1 MLDRIRIVLVATSHP
16 GNIGSVARAMKTM
29 GIKNLVLVAPEKFP
43 HPKAL
48 ELASN
53 ADDIV
58 HKAVVVPSLTDAIAD
73 CHLVVGTS
81 ARCRKIPWPLV
92 NPREMAARI
101 KQEAAE
107 SKIAI
112 VFGREHSGLT
122 NEELELCHFHVQIPA
137 NEEYSSLNI
146 AAAVQVITYELRLA
160 YLETKPETEKPW
172 DFRVANT
179 LEMESFFAHLQN
191 VLVKID
197 FLKLSAPR
205 QLMRRLRR
213 FFLRARPDVM
223 EMNILRGML
232 RAVEENEKYHSRFDN
247 GMQ

>member
-1 MLDRIRIVLVATSHP
+1 MLERTRIVLVCTSHP

-29 GIKNLVLVAPEKFP
+29 GIKKLFLVAPEKFP

-58 HKAVVVPSLTDAIAD
+58 YAAKVVPTLTGALAD
-73 CHLVVGTS
+73 CHLVIGTS
-81 ARCRKIPWPLV
+81 ARSRKIPWPLV
-92 NPREMAARI
+92 SPREMAAHA
-101 KQEAAE
+101 KAEAAE
-107 SKIAI
+107 SEIAI

-122 NEELELCHFHVQIPA
+122 NEELELCHLHVQIPA

-146 AAAVQVITYELRLA
+146 AAAVQVIAYEMRLA
-160 YLETKPETEKPW
+160 YLEMQTQAEKTW
-172 DFRVANT
+172 DYRNANT
-179 LEMESFFAHLQN
+179 EEMESFFEHLQQ

-232 RAVEENEKYHSRFDN
+232 RAVEENEKFHSRFNN
-247 GMQ
+247 GNE